1 MFVPFS
7 SLPPTS
13 RVWIYQSSR
22 FLEEDEQSLLNVE
35 LERFIANWTAHQA
48 GLRGSAEIRN
58 DIFVI
63 IAVDEDHNHA
73 SGCSIDKSVHFMKE
87 LGARTGIDFFNRM
100 TAVCKNP
107 DGKHVFVTTQ
117 TVSQLLDSG
126 ELSADAM
133 LYNNLIQNLQ
143 ELDYS
148 WLVPLRNSWLSN
160 FIKPGIFPINQ

>member
-13 RVWIYQSSR
+13 RVWIYQTSR
-22 FLEEDEQSLLNVE
+22 LLNADEQSLLTME
-35 LERFIANWTAHQA
+35 LERFISTWTAHQA

-58 DIFVI
+58 GLFVI
-63 IAVDEDHNHA
+63 LAVDEDHNHA

-107 DGKHVFVTTQ
+107 DGKHVFVKAQ
-117 TVSQLLDSG
+117 TVSQLLESG
-126 ELSADAM
+126 ELSVDAL

-143 ELDYS
+143 DIEHS
-148 WLVPLRNSWLSN
+148 WLVPLKNSWLSSY
-160 FIKPGIFPINQ
+160 IKQGNIPINP